1 MRKYRVKKA
10 DLDMNLAPMIDIVF
24 LLLIFFVVASTL
36 NINEVQATI
45 QLPGTNTVEGKS
57 IKEIVLQATIQLPGT
72 NTVEGKSIKEIVLYI
87 TKEGQVFL
95 EKEKIGWEQLPD
107 ILYECITEN
116 KTKKVTIYADRE
128 TDFQYI
134 VDMLDLANQL
144 KINQIQFS
152 LHHQ

>member
-36 NINEVQATI
+36 SINEV
-45 QLPGTNTVEGKS
+45 
-57 IKEIVLQATIQLPGT
+57 QATIQLPGT

-95 EKEKIGWEQLPD
+95 EKEKIEWEKLPD

-128 TDFQYI
+128 ADFQYI
-134 VDMLDLANQL
+134 VDMLDLAIFTSSSVILRCRGDGSFDN
-144 KINQIQFS
+144 KI
-152 LHHQ
+152 

>member
-36 NINEVQATI
+36 NMNEV
-45 QLPGTNTVEGKS
+45 
-57 IKEIVLQATIQLPGT
+57 QATIQLPGT

-95 EKEKIGWEQLPD
+95 EKEKIEWEQLPD
-107 ILYECITEN
+107 ILYECMTEN

-128 TDFQYI
+128 ADFQYI
-134 VDMLDLANQL
+134 VDILDLANQL

>member
-10 DLDMNLAPMIDIVF
+10 DLEMNLAPLIDMVF
-24 LLLIFFVVASTL
+24 LLLIFFMVASTI
-36 NINEVQATI
+36 NMNEVQATI
-45 QLPGTNTVEGKS
+45 QLPGTNTVEGKG
-57 IKEIVLQATIQLPGT
+57 IKEI
-72 NTVEGKSIKEIVLYI
+72 ELYI

-95 EKEKIGWEQLPD
+95 EKEEIGWEQLSD
-107 ILYECITEN
+107 VLYEFMIEN
-116 KTKKVTIYADRE
+116 KTKEVTVYADRE
-128 TDFQYI
+128 ADFQYI

>member
-10 DLDMNLAPMIDIVF
+10 DLDMNLAPLIDIVF
-24 LLLIFFVVASTL
+24 LLLIFFMVASTL
-36 NINEVQATI
+36 NMNEVQAI
-45 QLPGTNTVEGKS
+45 
-57 IKEIVLQATIQLPGT
+57 IQLPGT

-107 ILYECITEN
+107 ILYEYLTEDE
-116 KTKKVTIYADRE
+116 TKEVTVYADRE
-128 TDFQYI
+128 ADFQYI
-134 VDMLDLANQL
+134 VNMLDLANQL
-144 KINQIQFS
+144 KIDHIQFS

>member
-10 DLDMNLAPMIDIVF
+10 DLEMNLAPLIDMVF
-24 LLLIFFVVASTL
+24 LLLIFFMVASTL
-36 NINEVQATI
+36 NMNEV
-45 QLPGTNTVEGKS
+45 
-57 IKEIVLQATIQLPGT
+57 QATIQLPGT

-87 TKEGQVFL
+87 TKEGQIFL

-107 ILYECITEN
+107 ILYEFMIEN
-116 KTKKVTIYADRE
+116 ETKEVTVYADRE
-128 TDFQYI
+128 AGFQYI

-144 KINQIQFS
+144 KINQIHFS

>member
-57 IKEIVLQATIQLPGT
+57 IKEIVL
-72 NTVEGKSIKEIVLYI
+72 YI

-95 EKEKIGWEQLPD
+95 EKEKIEWEKLPD
-107 ILYECITEN
+107 ILYECMTEN
-116 KTKKVTIYADRE
+116 KTRKVTIYADRE
-128 TDFQYI
+128 ADFQYI

>member
-1 MRKYRVKKA
+1 
-10 DLDMNLAPMIDIVF
+10 MNLAPMIDIVF

-36 NINEVQATI
+36 NMNEV
-45 QLPGTNTVEGKS
+45 
-57 IKEIVLQATIQLPGT
+57 QATIQLPGT

-95 EKEKIGWEQLPD
+95 EKEKIEWEQLPD
-107 ILYECITEN
+107 ILYECMTEN
-116 KTKKVTIYADRE
+116 KTKKVTVYADRE
-128 TDFQYI
+128 ADFQYI
-134 VDMLDLANQL
+134 VDILDLANQL

>member
-36 NINEVQATI
+36 NMNEVQATI
-45 QLPGTNTVEGKS
+45 QLPGTNTVDGK
-57 IKEIVLQATIQLPGT
+57 
-72 NTVEGKSIKEIVLYI
+72 NIKEIVLYI

-95 EKEKIGWEQLPD
+95 EKEKIEWEQLPD
-107 ILYECITEN
+107 ILYECMIEN
-116 KTKKVTIYADRE
+116 KTRKLTVYADRE
-128 TDFQYI
+128 ADFQYI
-134 VDMLDLANQL
+134 VDIFDLANQL

>member
-36 NINEVQATI
+36 NMNEVQATI
-45 QLPGTNTVEGKS
+45 QLPGTNTVDGK
-57 IKEIVLQATIQLPGT
+57 
-72 NTVEGKSIKEIVLYI
+72 NIKEIVLYI

-95 EKEKIGWEQLPD
+95 EKEKIEWEQLPD
-107 ILYECITEN
+107 ILYECMTEN

-128 TDFQYI
+128 ADFQYI
-134 VDMLDLANQL
+134 VDILDLANQL

>member
-10 DLDMNLAPMIDIVF
+10 DLDMNLAPLIDIVF
-24 LLLIFFVVASTL
+24 LLLIFFMVASTL
-36 NINEVQATI
+36 NMNEV
-45 QLPGTNTVEGKS
+45 
-57 IKEIVLQATIQLPGT
+57 QATIQLPGT

-107 ILYECITEN
+107 ILYECLTEN
-116 KTKKVTIYADRE
+116 ETKEVTVYADRE
-128 TDFQYI
+128 ADFQYI
-134 VDMLDLANQL
+134 VNMLDLANQL
-144 KINQIQFS
+144 KIDHIQFS

>member
-57 IKEIVLQATIQLPGT
+57 IKEIVL
-72 NTVEGKSIKEIVLYI
+72 YI

-95 EKEKIGWEQLPD
+95 EKEKIGWEQLSD
-107 ILYECITEN
+107 ILYEFMIEN
-116 KTKKVTIYADRE
+116 ETKEVTVYADRE
-128 TDFQYI
+128 VGFQYI
-134 VDMLDLANQL
+134 VNMLDLANQL

>member
-10 DLDMNLAPMIDIVF
+10 DLEMNLAPMIDIVF

-36 NINEVQATI
+36 NMNEVQATI
-45 QLPGTNTVEGKS
+45 QLPGTNTVE
-57 IKEIVLQATIQLPGT
+57 E
-72 NTVEGKSIKEIVLYI
+72 KSIKEIVLYI
-87 TKEGQVFL
+87 TKEGRVFL
-95 EKEKIGWEQLPD
+95 EKEKIEWEQLPD
-107 ILYECITEN
+107 ILYECMTEN

-128 TDFQYI
+128 ADFQYI
-134 VDMLDLANQL
+134 VDILDLANQL

>member
-10 DLDMNLAPMIDIVF
+10 DLDMNLAPLIDIVF
-24 LLLIFFVVASTL
+24 LLLIFFMVASTL
-36 NINEVQATI
+36 NMNEVQAI
-45 QLPGTNTVEGKS
+45 
-57 IKEIVLQATIQLPGT
+57 IQLPGT

-95 EKEKIGWEQLPD
+95 EKEKIGWEKLSD
-107 ILYECITEN
+107 ILYEFMIEN
-116 KTKKVTIYADRE
+116 ETKEVTVYADRE
-128 TDFQYI
+128 VDFQYI
-134 VDMLDLANQL
+134 VNILDLANQL